1 MRAGSA
7 TARGGCRAC
16 PLPRLYLGGRLVLTL
31 RRTSAGCDR
40 TGCATNR
47 GKRMHANGR
56 ILALCCAAVL
66 GLCGVSMMA
75 AGQPASTAG
84 MSASGPP
91 KYKYNPS
98 WPKELPNKW
107 TFEGITGMYVDKY
120 DVIWV
125 LNRPRDFDDK
135 ENAAAV
141 VPRPANV
148 ACRHRP

>member
-1 MRAGSA
+1 
-7 TARGGCRAC
+7 
-16 PLPRLYLGGRLVLTL
+16 
-31 RRTSAGCDR
+31 
-40 TGCATNR
+40 
-47 GKRMHANGR
+47 MHQNGR
-56 ILALCCAAVL
+56 ILALAGAAVL

-75 AGQPASTAG
+75 IGQPAPAVSTAG
-84 MSASGPP
+84 GPP
-91 KYKYNPS
+91 KYKYDPS

-141 VPRPANV
+141 VPPAGECCV
-148 ACRHRP
+148 QIGRAHV